1 MKKPI
6 PPRRKPT
13 PKDQPAAKPAPAT
26 GPSGFG
32 GLPRGQDRSRQKGTA
47 REWSW
52 SEFDRAIQALAQE
65 ITEDF
70 EPDAV
75 VGIAHGG
82 VFVGGA
88 LARSLGCEFVPVRIS
103 RRSRDQA
110 VRKAPKSFQEMPAG
124 LKGRKI
130 LLADD
135 VVASG
140 DTLELARAL
149 LDKVGVEE
157 VRTACL
163 IGRDNYPVDWASV
176 IGDDLFVFPWDYLPM
191 VEDGRFG

>member
-1 MKKPI
+1 MKKPA
-6 PPRRKPT
+6 PRRKST
-13 PKDQPAAKPAPAT
+13 PKEQPAVKLPPPS

-32 GLPRGQDRSRQKGTA
+32 GLPRGQDRSRQKRTA

-52 SEFDRAIQALAQE
+52 SEFDRAIQSLARTIGDE
-65 ITEDF
+65 F
-70 EPDAV
+70 KPDAV

-88 LARSLGCEFVPVRIS
+88 LARAMGCDFIPVRIS
-103 RRSRDQA
+103 RRSRDQV
-110 VRKAPKSFQEMPAG
+110 VRRDPKSFQEMPAE
-124 LKGRKI
+124 LKGQKV

-149 LDKVGVEE
+149 LDKVGVAE

-163 IGRDNYPVDWASV
+163 IGRDNYRVDWTSV
-176 IGDDLFVFPWDYLPM
+176 VGDELFVFPWDYLPM

>member
-1 MKKPI
+1 MKKNKPS
-6 PPRRKPT
+6 RKPT
-13 PKDQPAAKPAPAT
+13 PRERPAAEIPPPT

-32 GLPRGQDRSRQKGTA
+32 ALPRGQDRSRQKGTA

-52 SEFDRAIQALAQE
+52 SEFDQAVQGLAQQ
-65 ITEDF
+65 ISKSF

-88 LARSLGCEFVPVRIS
+88 IARAMGCDFFPVRIS
-103 RRSRDQA
+103 RRSRDKQ
-110 VRKAPKSFQEMPAG
+110 VRSSPQSFQEMPPE
-124 LKGRKI
+124 LKGRKV

-149 LDKVGVEE
+149 LDKVGVDE

-163 IGRDNYPVDWASV
+163 IGRDNYPVDWAAV
-176 IGDDLFVFPWDYLPM
+176 VGDDLFVFPWDYLPM

>member
-1 MKKPI
+1 MKKPPKKTTSKV
-6 PPRRKPT
+6 PPP
-13 PKDQPAAKPAPAT
+13 T

-32 GLPRGQDRSRQKGTA
+32 GLPRGQDRSQQKGTA

-52 SEFDRAIQALAQE
+52 SDFDRAVQTLAKE
-65 ITEDF
+65 IAGEYR
-70 EPDAV
+70 PDSV

-82 VFVGGA
+82 VFFGGA
-88 LARSLGCEFVPVRIS
+88 LARAMGCDFVPVRIS
-103 RRSRDQA
+103 RRSRDRV
-110 VRKAPKSFQEMPAG
+110 VRSAPKSYQEMPAD
-124 LKGRKI
+124 LKGQRV
-130 LLADD
+130 LVADD

-149 LDKVGVEE
+149 LDRVGAKE

-163 IGRDNYPVDWASV
+163 VGRDNYPVDWASV
-176 IGDDLFVFPWDYLPM
+176 VGEELFVFPWDYLPM